1 MTSNISSLNDDIA
14 PSSASHDETVP
25 SYVASALHKNAS
37 VDDVLSSSYI
47 VSSASVSWPYYDP
60 MIVDSK
66 VKYASYS
73 TDVLKSNQSS
83 RASVGIFIIALPFRI
98 LKLLMEFWRPTFLLM
113 TLLQM
118 SLFGYDFQL

>member
-1 MTSNISSLNDDIA
+1 MTILLYHLFPMTILFHHMLLALSL
-14 PSSASHDETVP
+14 
-25 SYVASALHKNAS
+25 KNAS

>member
-25 SYVASALHKNAS
+25 SYVASALHKIFS

-60 MIVDSK
+60 MIVDSM
-66 VKYASYS
+66 VKYPLYS
-73 TDVLKSNQSS
+73 TDVLNSNQSS
-83 RASVGIFIIALPFRI
+83 RASVGISIIALPFSI

>member
-14 PSSASHDETVP
+14 LSSVSHDDTVP

-47 VSSASVSWPYYDP
+47 VSSTSVSWPYYDP

-73 TDVLKSNQSS
+73 TDVLK
-83 RASVGIFIIALPFRI
+83 
-98 LKLLMEFWRPTFLLM
+98 
-113 TLLQM
+113 
-118 SLFGYDFQL
+118 